1 MYLYIPLSSELDQLC
16 QYCLI
21 LILAVST
28 IIKTLDVVSSIIEN
42 SLLTDSL
49 PIIIYFYLV

>member
-49 PIIIYFYLV
+49 PIIMYFYLV